1 MRFIFVR
8 CRKSSGELYF
18 GRILEMNYKNFIS
31 IAAALTFAVVSFGC
45 GGGATN
51 TTSNTTANK
60 TNTTTTTTTN
70 TTTTAPAN
78 SSAANSEMK
87 ADASEPGTG
96 VAECDE
102 YIKKYEACLTSIA
115 AKAPQAA
122 PGLKSSFEA
131 QRNAFK
137 SAASTPQGK
146 ATLPA
151 TCKQAMDTAK
161 SSTSQW
167 CTW

>member
-1 MRFIFVR
+1 MLFIFVR
-8 CRKSSGELYF
+8 CGKSSGELYF
-18 GRILEMNYKNFIS
+18 GRTSEDMKFIA

-45 GGGATN
+45 GGTATN
-51 TTSNTTANK
+51 TTTVTNK
-60 TNTTTTTTTN
+60 GNTTTTTTTN
-70 TTTTAPAN
+70 TTTTTANTAPAN
-78 SSAANSEMK
+78 TSAANSEMK

-131 QRNAFK
+131 QRSAFK
-137 SAASTPQGK
+137 SAALTPQGK